1 MFISR
6 PYDGHVYVV
15 EFPRSGAGR
24 ANGLRW
30 SRVTIEPIADGERRI
45 DAGIVPKCIRRA
57 CRRISSATLGK
68 KAHFCDRHHI
78 AGATAALA
86 SASSTGYRRC
96 GAHLRWFSSRTQPR
110 QRGASLRSWG
120 GDREHSGGHRYHPT
134 TGWGDEWGW
143 GWRGMV
149 HGSRSEPA
157 ACTRVCSATERR
169 FEWTCLQK
177 TSSATVEF

>member
-15 EFPRSGAGR
+15 EFARSGAGR

-86 SASSTGYRRC
+86 PASSTGTAYAVLTFDGFPPKLSPANAGLLC
-96 GAHLRWFSSRTQPR
+96 VLRAVIGSIPEDVGTTQPMLGR
-110 QRGASLRSWG
+110 WVGIG
-120 GDREHSGGHRYHPT
+120 GWS
-134 TGWGDEWGW
+134 
-143 GWRGMV
+143 
-149 HGSRSEPA
+149 
-157 ACTRVCSATERR
+157 
-169 FEWTCLQK
+169 
-177 TSSATVEF
+177 